1 MDSLSVANG
10 SFLLDLYKKLIQT
23 SEGNI
28 FFSPWSITSVL
39 AMVHMGARGRTAS
52 QMAEVLRFNAS
63 PEESERSSQEPGLSK
78 DETTNSQF
86 QELISKINQPKNTYL
101 LKTAN
106 RVYGEK
112 TFDFNSEYLQLTKKY
127 YHAELQPVDFLN
139 AAEQVREQINV
150 WVEKQTN
157 NKIKNLLP
165 KDSVGAQTALV
176 IVNAIYFK
184 GKWDQR
190 FEKANTTEKPFR
202 LSKTQSKPVQMMFL
216 KGTFPTFYIDIL
228 RVRILEL
235 PYENNDVSMFIMLP
249 KDIEDESTGLELLE
263 KELTYERLS
272 IWTSPEMMQKR
283 KVELHL
289 PRIKLEESFDL
300 KSTLSSMGMKDA
312 FIPAQANFSGMSKK
326 GDLFL
331 SEVYHKSFLE
341 INEEGTEAAAASA
354 ATVVIRSSQQPIK
367 IEANH
372 PFIFLIWHKATKTTL
387 FFGRFSAP

>member
-10 SFLLDLYKKLIQT
+10 SFLLDLYKKLIQS

-52 QMAEVLRFNAS
+52 QMAEVLHFNAS
-63 PEESERSSQEPGLSK
+63 SEESERPSQEPGLNK
-78 DETTNSQF
+78 DETINSQF
-86 QELISKINQPKNTYL
+86 QELISKINQPNNTYL

-139 AAEQVREQINV
+139 AAEQVRDQINV
-150 WVEKQTN
+150 WVEKQTD

-184 GKWDQR
+184 GKWEKR

-216 KGTFPTFYIDIL
+216 KGTLPTFYIDIL

-249 KDIEDESTGLELLE
+249 DDIEDESTGLEMLE

-272 IWTSPEMMQKR
+272 IWTSSDMMQKR

-300 KSTLSSMGMKDA
+300 KSILSSMGMKDA
-312 FIPAQANFSGMSKK
+312 FIPGQANFLGMSKK
-326 GDLFL
+326 GDLAL
-331 SEVYHKSFLE
+331 SEVYHKSFVE

-354 ATVVIRSSQQPIK
+354 ATIVIRSSQKPIK
-367 IEANH
+367 FEANH
-372 PFIFLIWHKATKTTL
+372 PFIFFIKHKATKNTL
-387 FFGRFSAP
+387 FLGRFSSP

>member
-10 SFLLDLYKKLIQT
+10 SFLLDLYKKLIQS

-39 AMVHMGARGRTAS
+39 AMVHTGARGSTAS

-63 PEESERSSQEPGLSK
+63 SEESERPSQEPGLSK
-78 DETTNSQF
+78 DETINSQF

-106 RVYGEK
+106 RLYGEK
-112 TFDFNSEYLQLTKKY
+112 TFDFDSEYLQLTQKY

-139 AAEQVREQINV
+139 AAEQVRDQINI
-150 WVEKQTN
+150 WVEKQTD

-184 GKWDQR
+184 GKWEKR

-202 LSKTQSKPVQMMFL
+202 LTKTLSKPVQMMFL

-228 RVRILEL
+228 RVRVLEL

-249 KDIEDESTGLELLE
+249 EKIEDESTGLEMLE

-312 FIPAQANFSGMSKK
+312 FIPRQANFSGMSKK
-326 GDLFL
+326 GDLAL

-354 ATVVIRSSQQPIK
+354 ATIIIRSSQQPIQIK
-367 IEANH
+367 ADH
-372 PFIFLIWHKATKTTL
+372 PFIFLLKHRATKTTL
-387 FFGRFSAP
+387 FFGRFSSP

>member
-10 SFLLDLYKKLIQT
+10 SFLLDLYKKLIQS

-63 PEESERSSQEPGLSK
+63 SEESERPSQEPGLSK
-78 DETTNSQF
+78 DETINSQF
-86 QELISKINQPKNTYL
+86 QELISKINQPNNTYL

-139 AAEQVREQINV
+139 AAEQVRDQINV
-150 WVEKQTN
+150 WVEKQTD

-184 GKWDQR
+184 GKWEKR

-216 KGTFPTFYIDIL
+216 KGTLPTFYIDIL

-249 KDIEDESTGLELLE
+249 DDIEDESTGLEMLE

-272 IWTSPEMMQKR
+272 IWTSSDMMQKR

-312 FIPAQANFSGMSKK
+312 FIPGQANFLGMSKK
-326 GDLFL
+326 GDLAL
-331 SEVYHKSFLE
+331 SEVYHKSFVE

-354 ATVVIRSSQQPIK
+354 ATIVIRSSQKPIK
-367 IEANH
+367 FEANH
-372 PFIFLIWHKATKTTL
+372 PFIFFIKHKATKTTL
-387 FFGRFSAP
+387 FLGRFSSP